1 MVGRTKVCTVM
12 FDGWESHGNDM
23 CCVCKHGKAK
33 EMQAH
38 CSTGRP
44 LEVSLRRLVKHMEL
58 TAPPPFVPSMLHPP
72 TIAGY
77 VSLLNT
83 ECPLCLE
90 VLNSPIELVTCG
102 AIVCSSCCC
111 T

>member
-1 MVGRTKVCTVM
+1 MLCLHVNMGKVKKGGRPRK
-12 FDGWESHGNDM
+12 
-23 CCVCKHGKAK
+23 CKLIVRP
-33 EMQAH
+33 
-38 CSTGRP
+38 GRP

-77 VSLLNT
+77 VSRLNA

-102 AIVCSSCCC
+102 AIVCSNCCC

>member
-1 MVGRTKVCTVM
+1 MCTVM
-12 FDGWESHGNDM
+12 SDGWESHGNDM
-23 CCVCKHGKAK
+23 CCVCKHGKSK
-33 EMQAH
+33 E
-38 CSTGRP
+38 GRPRKCKLIVRPGIP

-77 VSLLNT
+77 VSRLNA

-90 VLNSPIELVTCG
+90 VLNSPIDLVTCG
-102 AIVCSSCCC
+102 AIVCSNCCC